1 MRQVQEAPAG
11 RVVRFELANSTLI
24 KVVAVGMGLWLLLRL
39 WPVLLLCVAALTIVG
54 TLSSTVAWLEARRI
68 SRGWS
73 IALVFSVLVFISV
86 LLLGFTLPQLLVQI
100 SNLVQQEPALRGA
113 AISRLSGFPLT
124 IPLADALRTVDYD
137 DVLKSLGASAFS
149 LSTRLMEVVA
159 YSVGAIFLALYVMI
173 DRDRLRGALFSVVPR
188 SHHIRL
194 SRVMM
199 NLETI
204 VAGYIRGQ
212 IITCALMAS
221 FLFVLLVACGVPNPI
236 ALALFGG
243 VADVLPYIGILLT
256 MGPAVV
262 AAMSQ
267 GPVVTAIVFVAMLA
281 YEELESRL
289 LVPLIY
295 GRAMRLPSS
304 VVLLSLIAGAA
315 LGGVIGALLALPV
328 AAASLM
334 LVEELRIELPGEG
347 EGVESA
353 ELRAKDEL
361 GEEEYERR
369 TEGMRAEQAAAVA
382 VEMSG
387 DRKKEEEEEEAP
399 REDVANVG

>member
-1 MRQVQEAPAG
+1 MRQVQEAPAV

-24 KVVAVGMGLWLLLRL
+24 KVIAAGMALWLLLRL

-54 TLSSTVAWLEARRI
+54 TLSSTVGWLEARRI

-86 LLLGFTLPQLLVQI
+86 LLLGFTLPQLLVQV

-159 YSVGAIFLALYVMI
+159 YCVGAIFLALYIMI

-243 VADVLPYIGILLT
+243 VADVLPYIGIFLT

-267 GPVVTAIVFVAMLA
+267 GPVVTAIVFVLMLA

-315 LGGVIGALLALPV
+315 LGGVVGALLALPV

-347 EGVESA
+347 EVAESA

-382 VEMSG
+382 VEMSI
-387 DRKKEEEEEEAP
+387 DRKKEEEDAP
-399 REDVANVG
+399 REDVAKAG

>member
-1 MRQVQEAPAG
+1 MRQVQEAPAA

-159 YSVGAIFLALYVMI
+159 YCVGAIFLALYVMI

>member
-1 MRQVQEAPAG
+1 MRQVQEAPAV

-73 IALVFSVLVFISV
+73 IALVFSALVFISV

-100 SNLVQQEPALRGA
+100 SNLVQEEPALRGA

-159 YSVGAIFLALYVMI
+159 YCVGAIFLALYIMI

-243 VADVLPYIGILLT
+243 VADVLPYIGIFLT

-267 GPVVTAIVFVAMLA
+267 GPVVTAIVFVLMLA

-315 LGGVIGALLALPV
+315 LGGVVGALLALPV

-361 GEEEYERR
+361 GEVEYERR

-382 VEMSG
+382 VAMSD

-399 REDVANVG
+399 REDVAKAG